1 MIDTDLDYEDDL
13 RKEKKRRK
21 FKMYGKLSGLVIMGV
36 LLIMV
41 YLQKP
46 DYYLIYYVVAGVYI
60 VYITYKL
67 LKDFDEYRS
76 LMDDLVIDEDHILK
90 YNADV
95 DREIMSIPIQK
106 IKKVY
111 YNIEEL
117 PRTLYIV
124 YKKDKKTLAENFYK
138 TRIEEKE
145 KFLKMMSRK
154 DLLVKDPTSFKK
166 LKEKVES
173 S

>member
-1 MIDTDLDYEDDL
+1 MTDTDLEYQEDL
-13 RKEKKRRK
+13 KKEKKRRK
-21 FKMYGKLSGLVIMGV
+21 FKMYGKLSGLVIMAV
-36 LLIMV
+36 LIVLV
-41 YLQKP
+41 HLQKP
-46 DYYLIYYVVAGVYI
+46 DYYRIYYMVAGVYI
-60 VYITYKL
+60 VYIGYKL
-67 LKDFDEYRS
+67 VHEFDEYRS
-76 LMDDLVIDEDHILK
+76 LMDDLVIEKGHILK
-90 YNADV
+90 YNSDV

-138 TRIEEKE
+138 PRIEDKE
-145 KFLKMMSRK
+145 KFLQMMERK
-154 DLLVKDPTSFKK
+154 DLLVEDSISFKT
-166 LKEKVES
+166 LKEKIES

>member
-1 MIDTDLDYEDDL
+1 MTDTDYEEDL
-13 RKEKKRRK
+13 KKEKKRRK
-21 FKMYGKLSGLVIMGV
+21 FKMYGKLAGLIIMGA
-36 LLIMV
+36 LIIMV

-46 DYYLIYYVVAGVYI
+46 DYYRIYYIVAGVYI
-60 VYITYKL
+60 VYISYKL
-67 LKDFDEYRS
+67 IHEFDEYRS
-76 LMDDLVIDEDHILK
+76 LMDDLVIEKGHILK
-90 YNADV
+90 YNSDV

-145 KFLKMMSRK
+145 KFLEMMDRK
-154 DLLVKDPTSFKK
+154 DLLVEDTISFKK